1 MRVLKD
7 FSKLCIHTQ
16 TTKPWSLEECIKYY
30 SKSGV
35 SGISIWRHLLEGKD
49 LKKIKA
55 LLDTNQMEVVSL
67 VRGGFFPSVA
77 VSYTHLTLP
86 TSTLV

>member
-1 MRVLKD
+1 MRALKD

-16 TTKPWSLEECIKYY
+16 TTKPWSLEECIKHY

-49 LKKIKA
+49 LKKLK
-55 LLDTNQMEVVSL
+55 LYWTPTKWRLFHWCGEVFSL
-67 VRGGFFPSVA
+67 SRGQ
-77 VSYTHLTLP
+77 
-86 TSTLV
+86 

>member
-1 MRVLKD
+1 MRALKD

-16 TTKPWSLEECIKYY
+16 TTKPWSLEECIKHY

-49 LKKIKA
+49 LKKLNFIGLQPNGCCFTGA
-55 LLDTNQMEVVSL
+55 G
-67 VRGGFFPSVA
+67 RFFPISRGQ
-77 VSYTHLTLP
+77 
-86 TSTLV
+86 